1 MMSSVLPHAH
11 MRPRSTS
18 ESWPG
23 LRLCV
28 FSCFCSWLLSR
39 FNRTSLASR
48 LLTIPSFLPFSF
60 LASFLVSSSLLS
72 VSPGFKRLATGDSPV
87 TCVLST
93 TWILFASTFSSSLNN
108 SWQRAAG
115 LVCTLGQCSG
125 ISEPSSGRG
134 AHYTEPDVGFLQRSR
149 HTNSTQH
156 PARYAE
162 WDYHGN
168 HILHSQSPADG
179 MEHAVDQWRVISK
192 GGGCDDG
199 RAT

>member
-23 LRLCV
+23 LCLCV

-39 FNRTSLASR
+39 FNHTSLASR
-48 LLTIPSFLPFSF
+48 PLTIPSFLPFSF

-72 VSPGFKRLATGDSPV
+72 VSPGFKRLPTGDSPV
-87 TCVLST
+87 TCVLSPT
-93 TWILFASTFSSSLNN
+93 QFLSLASTFPGSLNN

-115 LVCTLGQCSG
+115 LMCTLGQCSG
-125 ISEPSSGRG
+125 ISEPSSGRS

-149 HTNSTQH
+149 HTNYTQH

-162 WDYHGN
+162 WDYHDN
-168 HILHSQSPADG
+168 HILRSQSPADG
-179 MEHAVDQWRVISK
+179 MGRAVDH
-192 GGGCDDG
+192 
-199 RAT
+199 